1 MPTHSLCEQ
10 ACEMASSGLAVSQI
24 SDCLGVSDTDLQ
36 AITEELTVDVEQIL
50 AGLDFDIEKIL
61 AGLDFDVEQILGSH
75 ALFGNRPA

>member
-1 MPTHSLCEQ
+1 MTDQELIDTLTITE
-10 ACEMASSGLAVSQI
+10 
-24 SDCLGVSDTDLQ
+24 TDLQ
-36 AITEELTVDVEQIL
+36 AITDELTANVGFDIEKIL

>member
-1 MPTHSLCEQ
+1 MGFDIEK
-10 ACEMASSGLAVSQI
+10 
-24 SDCLGVSDTDLQ
+24 
-36 AITEELTVDVEQIL
+36 IL

>member
-1 MPTHSLCEQ
+1 MTEQ
-10 ACEMASSGLAVSQI
+10 ELI
-24 SDCLGVSDTDLQ
+24 DTLTISDTDLQ
-36 AITEELTVDVEQIL
+36 AITDHLTVDMDQIL